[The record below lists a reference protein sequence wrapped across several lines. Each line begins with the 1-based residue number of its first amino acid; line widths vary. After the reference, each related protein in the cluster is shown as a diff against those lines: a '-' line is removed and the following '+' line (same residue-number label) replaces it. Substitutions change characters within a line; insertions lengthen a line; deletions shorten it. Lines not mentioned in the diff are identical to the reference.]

1 MWGAIIQAIDHAVG
15 RMNEGAGAGI
25 KVAKSQSG
33 GGGAPISNPD
43 SGAGNVSKIAQD
55 LRNQNN
61 DGESEKA
68 EAAEKA
74 KIGSN
79 ATSTG
84 EVPSGGGQSK
94 GGAGPLGNIGSGIGG
109 GDAAG
114 GTGGIG
120 GIGGATEGAA
130 DIGAA
135 ADAGGEGAEE
145 AADAA
150 SNIVSDENAKSAKNV
165 GSEDSKDKEQ
175 AEGQISKWEAV
186 RQYAA
191 NAGKGFANAGAIAT
205 GSKAAKWED
214 IDTSA
219 AKKAAENTVKNWR
232 KRNFNKAET
241 KEGK

>member
-1 MWGAIIQAIDHAVG
+1 MWGAIIQAIDHALG

-33 GGGAPISNPD
+33 GGAPISNPD
-43 SGAGNVSKIAQD
+43 SGAGNASKVAQD
-55 LRNQNN
+55 LRNQSNE
-61 DGESEKA
+61 GESEKA
-68 EAAEKA
+68 EAAEEA

-79 ATSTG
+79 TTSTG
-84 EVPSGGGQSK
+84 EVPSGGEQSK
-94 GGAGPLGNIGSGIGG
+94 GGAGPLGNIG
-109 GDAAG
+109 
-114 GTGGIG
+114 
-120 GIGGATEGAA
+120 GGADAG
-130 DIGAA
+130 
-135 ADAGGEGAEE
+135 ADAGGEGA
-145 AADAA
+145 ADAA
-150 SNIVSDENAKSAKNV
+150 SSIVSDENAKSAENV
-165 GSEDSKDKEQ
+165 SSEDNKGKEQ
-175 AEGQISKWEAV
+175 AEGQTSKWEAA

-232 KRNFNKAET
+232 KRDFNKAET

>member
-1 MWGAIIQAIDHAVG
+1 MWGAIIQAIDHALG

-33 GGGAPISNPD
+33 GGAPISNPD
-43 SGAGNVSKIAQD
+43 SGAGNASKIAQD
-55 LRNQNN
+55 LRNQSNE
-61 DGESEKA
+61 GESEKA
-68 EAAEKA
+68 EAAEEA

-84 EVPSGGGQSK
+84 EVPSGGEQSK
-94 GGAGPLGNIGSGIGG
+94 GGAGPLGNIGGGAGGIGDIGG
-109 GDAAG
+109 GADAG
-114 GTGGIG
+114 
-120 GIGGATEGAA
+120 
-130 DIGAA
+130 
-135 ADAGGEGAEE
+135 ADAGGAGAEG

-150 SNIVSDENAKSAKNV
+150 SSIVSDENAKSAENV
-165 GSEDSKDKEQ
+165 GSENKDSEDNKGKEQ
-175 AEGQISKWEAV
+175 AEGQTSKWEAA

-205 GSKAAKWED
+205 GNKAAKWED
-214 IDTSA
+214 IDTSV

-232 KRNFNKAET
+232 KRDFNKAET